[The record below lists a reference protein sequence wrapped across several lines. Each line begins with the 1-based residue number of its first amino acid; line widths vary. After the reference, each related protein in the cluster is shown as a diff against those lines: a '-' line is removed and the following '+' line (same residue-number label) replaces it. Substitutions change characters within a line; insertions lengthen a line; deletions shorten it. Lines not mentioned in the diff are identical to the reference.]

1 MVCFVFWKEA
11 KTRQLPCGLNMVGLN
26 QGTWDLSKVSV
37 CFLWHHERPLPS
49 TGIHFRNSCPVNEN
63 ATCTKFLCV
72 PVMIMLDWTMN
83 QPTWHWT
90 LPRLAGVSATMS
102 SPTSTPG
109 SRKRGRNATPGTR
122 KFTCLMQV
130 ASWDDAF
137 SLLGWLVQCVCV
149 ISASSEGPI
158 SPLSQRRRGHDS
170 SAGDLMPMPT
180 SPATDGLSPAAP
192 QDTSLFS
199 SPRLS
204 GPNNTTTWAFWRNYI
219 VWRCLYVPSLIGGAY
234 FVCFFSSL

>member
-1 MVCFVFWKEA
+1 
-11 KTRQLPCGLNMVGLN
+11 
-26 QGTWDLSKVSV
+26 
-37 CFLWHHERPLPS
+37 
-49 TGIHFRNSCPVNEN
+49 
-63 ATCTKFLCV
+63 
-72 PVMIMLDWTMN
+72 MN
-83 QPTWHWT
+83 QPT

-130 ASWDDAF
+130 GMMRFLSWVD
-137 SLLGWLVQCVCV
+137 LCNVCVCV
-149 ISASSEGPI
+149 MSASSEGPI
-158 SPLSQRRRGHDS
+158 SPLSQRRRGQDS

-199 SPRLS
+199 SPRPS
-204 GPNNTTTWAFWRNYI
+204 GPNNTATWGFWRNHI
-219 VWRCLYVPSLIGGAY
+219 VWQCLYVDWGAY
-234 FVCFFSSL
+234 FVCFLFSSL